1 MSTDTLARRLAD
13 FERRL
18 KALERGTRLDRAA
31 VVVDGAGTSLDVRQA
46 LADSTTASYNLALAV
61 LVVVTPADQLLVTVP
76 VRFSDA
82 PSAAELDSEA
92 GFEGDVLYLRA
103 EQTIWHRRSGVWVLG
118 SALDQA
124 QAPAFAAADTAV
136 TTADGLILTTWQAT
150 EPGAGNYGDLW
161 FKTDTANAPYRWT
174 DAAGWQSLSVNS
186 AQSTNYVPAEAGWA
200 ITPDGDSQ
208 FNDVQ
213 ALGQLSAS
221 VVAADSVMLGGS
233 DLAGVL
239 ASSSIGKLL
248 SARLPQQGANLAIS
262 ATNTKLF
269 ELNCGTVRGGRT
281 YRVSTSMLLD
291 GTAPLALT
299 DRIAFLYRYTIDG
312 STPTISSPTMDGGFN
327 QGYVQFGDFTFFKP
341 EAEIDIA
348 SEVQLRVAL
357 CGQVIGGSGTYAIYA
372 TASAAARPVMSLYD
386 DGPAGTR
393 NDAAISLTGGGLTRF
408 NKVFNALWAWGADGA
423 GNLLNDSYGYIGNDP
438 YGEGGQMLFVGFD
451 SASMVSQLAGM
462 TTPVSCYLRWKPR
475 TRATSTGLD
484 VRILTH
490 NFATR
495 AAATSYW
502 GFPLMDPQYSPSL
515 TSRGTFGNAAPGSS
529 YDFSLGTAVLSA
541 VKAATIK
548 GVAFVNS
555 STTTADYG
563 VPQADGTGSIY
574 GNGTSECQ
582 LVVAYDGT
590 S

>member
-1 MSTDTLARRLAD
+1 MTTAALARRLAE

-61 LVVVTPADQLLVTVP
+61 LAVVTPADQLLVTVP

-82 PSAAELDSEA
+82 PNPDELDNSLGA
-92 GFEGDVLYLRA
+92 DGDVLYLRA
-103 EQTIWHRRSGVWVLG
+103 DQTIWHRRSGVWVLG
-118 SALDQA
+118 SPADQS

-150 EPGAGNYGDLW
+150 EPAAGNYGDLW

-174 DAAGWQSLSVNS
+174 DAAGWQSLNVNS

-213 ALGQLSAS
+213 ALGQLGAANI
-221 VVAADSVMLGGS
+221 AADSITLGGV
-233 DLAGVL
+233 DLEEQLGAT
-239 ASSSIGKLL
+239 SIGKLL
-248 SARLPQQGANLAIS
+248 SARLGLQGANIAVTT
-262 ATNTKLF
+262 TNTKIF

-299 DRIAFLYRYTIDG
+299 DRIAFIYRYTIDG

-327 QGYVQFGDFTFFKP
+327 QGYAQFGDFTFFKP

-357 CGQVIGGSGTYAIYA
+357 CGQVLAGSGTYAIYA
-372 TASAAARPVMSLYD
+372 TTSTHARPVMSLYD

-393 NDAAISLTGGGLTRF
+393 NDAAISLTGGGTTRF
-408 NKVFNALWAWGADGA
+408 VKTFHPTWANGVQGGTWDEFSNSAYCDVGNSSTFGNGMFGAFGFNSSD
-423 GNLLNDSYGYIGNDP
+423 I
-438 YGEGGQMLFVGFD
+438 
-451 SASMVSQLAGM
+451 VSKLAGVV
-462 TTPVSCYLRWKPR
+462 TPVSLVVRWRPR
-475 TRATSTGLD
+475 TRLIAAGLD
-484 VRILTH
+484 LRFLSH
-490 NFATR
+490 NYASR
-495 AAATSYW
+495 ADFTAAVFPQQWEGYGASFTSQTTVANAVPNTSYD
-502 GFPLMDPQYSPSL
+502 L
-515 TSRGTFGNAAPGSS
+515 
-529 YDFSLGTAVLSA
+529 SLGTSLFTQFRSGTRKGLAIAPSLSP
-541 VKAATIK
+541 
-548 GVAFVNS
+548 S
-555 STTTADYG
+555 SG
-563 VPQADGTGSIY
+563 SHPDGTGSFYSY
-574 GNGTSECQ
+574 GTNQPQ
-582 LVVAYDGT
+582 LIFTYDGT

>member
-1 MSTDTLARRLAD
+1 MSTDALARRLAE

-61 LVVVTPADQLLVTVP
+61 LVVVPPTDQALVTVP

-150 EPGAGNYGDLW
+150 EPAGGNYGDLW

-208 FNDVQ
+208 FNDLQ

-281 YRVSTSMLLD
+281 YRVSTSMLLA

-299 DRIAFLYRYTIDG
+299 DRIAFFYRYTIDG

-327 QGYVQFGDFTFFKP
+327 RGHVQFGNYTLFKP

-357 CGQVIGGSGTYAIYA
+357 CAQVNAGSGTYAIYA
-372 TASAAARPVMSLYD
+372 LGTEPARPVMSLYD

-490 NFATR
+490 NFSSRSACS
-495 AAATSYW
+495 SYW
-502 GFPLMDPQYSPSL
+502 GFPMMDPQYGVSL
-515 TSRGTFGNAAPGSS
+515 TSRGTFGNGAPGKS

-541 VKAATIK
+541 FKAATIK
-548 GVAFVNS
+548 GVAFTNS